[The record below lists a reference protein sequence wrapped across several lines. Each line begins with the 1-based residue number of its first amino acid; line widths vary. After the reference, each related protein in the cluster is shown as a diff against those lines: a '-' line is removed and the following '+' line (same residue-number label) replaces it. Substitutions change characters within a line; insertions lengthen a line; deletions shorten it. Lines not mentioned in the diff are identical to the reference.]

1 MVVAAF
7 AEKRTRENV
16 HEHKN
21 RAFSGDTGSYRG
33 QMFGAELIATVY
45 RKDRKGGREG
55 TPLLASFHLVSP
67 SSPPRLLL
75 VLIAVTRV
83 ESCLLLH
90 EKSSFSFFS
99 SFRSRDEGRW
109 MLNEEKG
116 RESLYFRT
124 KFDEQLVM
132 ILLKRKK
139 IGIGNSFKQK
149 NGFSFRSLP
158 DELYFPLYPYSRSN
172 ETVVIHTRNW
182 NAVPK

>member
-75 VLIAVTRV
+75 VLIAVTRKLPPTPR
-83 ESCLLLH
+83 EEFLFFFFL
-90 EKSSFSFFS
+90 FSV
-99 SFRSRDEGRW
+99 EGRRE
-109 MLNEEKG
+109 MNAERRERKGIVVFSNQIRRTISNDIIEKKEN
-116 RESLYFRT
+116 RYR
-124 KFDEQLVM
+124 KFV
-132 ILLKRKK
+132 
-139 IGIGNSFKQK
+139 
-149 NGFSFRSLP
+149 
-158 DELYFPLYPYSRSN
+158 
-172 ETVVIHTRNW
+172 
-182 NAVPK
+182 

>member
-1 MVVAAF
+1 MGPLPDAAASPSILVALSPRPSPSRRVEQSHNNTVAVMVVAAF

-75 VLIAVTRV
+75 VLIAVTRKLPPTPR
-83 ESCLLLH
+83 EEFLFFFFL
-90 EKSSFSFFS
+90 FSV
-99 SFRSRDEGRW
+99 EGRRE
-109 MLNEEKG
+109 MNAERRERKGIVVFSNQIRRTISNDIIEKKEN
-116 RESLYFRT
+116 RYR
-124 KFDEQLVM
+124 KFV
-132 ILLKRKK
+132 
-139 IGIGNSFKQK
+139 
-149 NGFSFRSLP
+149 
-158 DELYFPLYPYSRSN
+158 
-172 ETVVIHTRNW
+172 
-182 NAVPK
+182 

>member
-1 MVVAAF
+1 MGPLPDAAASPSILVALSPRPSPSRRVEQSHNNTVAVMVVAAF

-55 TPLLASFHLVSP
+55 TPLLASFHLVSL
-67 SSPPRLLL
+67 SSPPRVLL

-90 EKSSFSFFS
+90 KKSSFSFFFLFS
-99 SFRSRDEGRW
+99 VEGRRE
-109 MLNEEKG
+109 MNAERRERKGIVVFSNQIRRTISNDIIEKKEN
-116 RESLYFRT
+116 RYR
-124 KFDEQLVM
+124 KFV
-132 ILLKRKK
+132 
-139 IGIGNSFKQK
+139 
-149 NGFSFRSLP
+149 
-158 DELYFPLYPYSRSN
+158 
-172 ETVVIHTRNW
+172 
-182 NAVPK
+182 